1 MMDKSMLPIGNIGKE
16 KKRTL
21 GCPQLLNM
29 SHNILLYFGVDQG
42 PAPLP
47 IWICKKTILIWA
59 RAKTQ
64 GCFFPKTFITLLFRE
79 IKIQA
84 WMDRPYSQRI
94 KYILKNIV
102 I

>member
-1 MMDKSMLPIGNIGKE
+1 MMDKSTLPIGKE

-29 SHNILLYFGVDQG
+29 SYNILLYFGVDQG

-47 IWICKKTILIWA
+47 ILICKKTILIWA

-79 IKIQA
+79 NKIQD